1 MGRAVDAMLWRF
13 TEIVAGGEA
22 GGAGGAGSADG
33 AGHESFAASAS
44 TSLGADLL
52 PLLALAGSLTA
63 AVAVGS
69 LIVSWLRKPDA
80 EAIVA
85 DTDPMTAGLLPVG
98 FVSGTASRRWLP
110 ATVLQLAGEGVLGI
124 ADRRDAGD
132 AAHARDIRLVFDGAV
147 PSVRWDDDRDRTAT
161 GVAVALRDPA
171 AAGGSYLTRPASIDI
186 DRVVRHNDALA
197 AVTGEGFRDA
207 AEKYRERRPTA
218 RLRAAT
224 AGGVLGVVLGPFALL
239 IGSAASNSI
248 SWSAVGIGALALLV
262 RAMLPRWIP
271 LNAAGMRLR
280 ERTSNLRES
289 LASTPITSTA
299 DGAHALPWAVLL
311 DEASAIRAVAEQA
324 ERAGVAP
331 PWYRSSVP
339 FSADRFV
346 SCIAALTLELSQPVR
361 VSPSLP
367 WTGDDGRFGVPLMY
381 DNKGVGGGYLAD
393 GGYPGGAGSGF
404 GGGGSGGLD
413 GGGGFGGGGFDGGGG
428 GGDGGG

>member
-1 MGRAVDAMLWRF
+1 MERVIGTVLGRLA
-13 TEIVAGGEA
+13 EIVGGEASGA
-22 GGAGGAGSADG
+22 GGAGGAGA
-33 AGHESFAASAS
+33 AGHEAFAASAS

-52 PLLALAGSLTA
+52 PLIALAGSLTA

-69 LIVSWLRKPDA
+69 LIVSWLRKPDP

-85 DTDPMTAGLLPVG
+85 DTEPMTAGLLPVG

-110 ATVLQLAGEGVLGI
+110 ATVLQLAGEGVLAI

-132 AAHARDIRLVFDGAV
+132 AAHARDIRLVFDGAA
-147 PSVRWDDDRDRTAT
+147 PRARWDDDRDRTAT
-161 GVAVALRDPA
+161 GVAVALRDPV

-218 RLRAAT
+218 RFRAAT
-224 AGGVLGVVLGPFALL
+224 AGGVLGVVLGLFALL

-248 SWSAVGIGALALLV
+248 SWSAVGIGALALAV
-262 RAMLPRWIP
+262 RMLLPRWIP
-271 LNAAGMRLR
+271 LNAAGMMLR
-280 ERTSNLRES
+280 ERAGALRES
-289 LASTPITSTA
+289 LTSTRISSPA

-311 DEASAIRAVAEQA
+311 DEASVVRAVAEHA

-367 WTGDDGRFGVPLMY
+367 WTGDDSRFGVPLMY

-393 GGYPGGAGSGF
+393 GGYPGGSGGF
-404 GGGGSGGLD
+404 GGGGGLD
-413 GGGGFGGGGFDGGGG
+413 GGGGGFGGGGFDGGGG